1 MGFFQKL
8 RLYNKKLLTV
18 KFIELPL
25 KIDFFTKKRTFNRYL
40 PPLESSLYYYI
51 AIIFHYFIT

>member
-8 RLYNKKLLTV
+8 RLFNKKHLTV

-25 KIDFFTKKRTFNRYL
+25 KIDFFIKKELSTGIYHHL
-40 PPLESSLYYYI
+40 KALC
-51 AIIFHYFIT
+51 ITILL